1 MLFRARTKP
10 SDPKP
15 GADVALRTSM
25 TKAEKDAVVVR
36 MIARVK
42 QLTGH
47 EPLKGYVGTM
57 A

>member
-25 TKAEKDAVVVR
+25 TNAEKDAVVVC